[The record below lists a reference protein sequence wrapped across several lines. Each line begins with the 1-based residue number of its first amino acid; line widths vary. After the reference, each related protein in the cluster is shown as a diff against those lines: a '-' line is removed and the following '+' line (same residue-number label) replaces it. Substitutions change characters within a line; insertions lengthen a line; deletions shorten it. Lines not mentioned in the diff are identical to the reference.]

1 MSQSKEETPFR
12 HLQEKSKTTVAQ
24 SLITGS
30 VAGAMEV
37 LVDHPL
43 WTIKTRLQNG
53 EPFSLKPSVL
63 YTGILANAASMV
75 PITAI
80 QVGLNTAIQ
89 NVFFKDGLTDRQ
101 RMASA
106 FISGAGSS
114 LVSCP
119 TEMVMLHQGR
129 MKTCFSSAANHIV
142 QQGGYRALF
151 TGMTGTGARDG
162 LFTMSFLA
170 LTPILKGYLK
180 PYCKDDAATSIAA
193 GVSAG
198 VLATVPSQVFDTLK
212 TRQQKEV
219 SSKPMGFRE
228 AAKHLYATGGMHSF
242 FKGGLPRALR
252 VVSAVTI
259 ISGVNAAMEEKFSE
273 LNSKPTCKR

>member
-1 MSQSKEETPFR
+1 MSQSKEETS
-12 HLQEKSKTTVAQ
+12 LQGKPKTTVAQ

-30 VAGAMEV
+30 VAGAVEV

-80 QVGLNTAIQ
+80 
-89 NVFFKDGLTDRQ
+89 
-101 RMASA
+101 
-106 FISGAGSS
+106 
-114 LVSCP
+114 
-119 TEMVMLHQGR
+119 
-129 MKTCFSSAANHIV
+129 
-142 QQGGYRALF
+142 
-151 TGMTGTGARDG
+151 
-162 LFTMSFLA
+162 
-170 LTPILKGYLK
+170 
-180 PYCKDDAATSIAA
+180 
-193 GVSAG
+193 
-198 VLATVPSQVFDTLK
+198 
-212 TRQQKEV
+212 KET

-228 AAKHLYATGGMHSF
+228 AGKHLYATGGIHRF

-259 ISGVNAAMEEKFSE
+259 ISGVNATMEEKFSE
-273 LNSKPTCKR
+273 LNSEATYKR